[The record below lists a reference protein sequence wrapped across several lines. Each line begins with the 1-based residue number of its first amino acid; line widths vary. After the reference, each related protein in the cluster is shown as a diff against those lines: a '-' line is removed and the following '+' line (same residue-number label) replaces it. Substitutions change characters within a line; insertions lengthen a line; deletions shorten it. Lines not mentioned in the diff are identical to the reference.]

1 MLEANSSSWHSKVN
15 NVNDG
20 EQCTVVM
27 DGKGPIGKAKEEKSG
42 GWEVGM
48 SEVEEGG
55 GGKVEQLY
63 LNNSKKKKKK
73 KKILTAQP

>member
-1 MLEANSSSWHSKVN
+1 
-15 NVNDG
+15 
-20 EQCTVVM
+20 M

-63 LNNSKKKKKK
+63 LKNSKKKKKEK
-73 KKILTAQP
+73 KDFNSLALTVVSQPCLW